1 MCIYKSW
8 GLKLFKGVEDIMEEV
23 YSKTELEK
31 IPNGW
36 QVRKFSD
43 VIEKIVGGGTPSR
56 KIPQYFYG
64 DIPWA
69 TVKDLDNSF
78 YKYDTIE
85 HISLDAVENS
95 ATNVIN
101 SNKIIIAT
109 RMGLGRGFINKVPM
123 AINQDLKGI
132 YLKDNMSTE
141 FLMFWYLYNRSN
153 IEMMGKGSTVK
164 GIRQEELK
172 EMPIL
177 VPPLKEQQKI
187 AKILSTIDD
196 LIEQTDALI
205 EKTKELKRG
214 LMQRLLTKGIG
225 HTEFKKTEIGE
236 IPVEWG
242 VQQFGN
248 VVEKI
253 VGGGTPSR
261 KKKEYFKGEI
271 PWATV
276 KDLDDKFYKYDT
288 IEHIT
293 EEAINESSASIV
305 ESNNIIVA
313 TRMGLGRGFINKAP
327 MAINQDLKGI
337 YSNKNMS
344 TEFIM
349 FWILLN
355 GNKFEMMGKGST
367 VKGIRLEELRK
378 ILIPVT
384 LLQEQR
390 KIASILL
397 SVDTNI
403 DKHVT
408 EKQKLQT
415 LKQGLMQKLLTGK
428 IRVKVS

>member
-1 MCIYKSW
+1 
-8 GLKLFKGVEDIMEEV
+8 LKLFKGVEDIMEEV

-187 AKILSTIDD
+187 ADILSIVDEQ
-196 LIEQTDALI
+196 IEQTDALI
-205 EKTKELKRG
+205 EKTKELKKG

-225 HTEFKKTEIGE
+225 HTDFKKTEVGE
-236 IPVEWG
+236 IPVEWEVKKLG
-242 VQQFGN
+242 EVT
-248 VVEKI
+248 EI
-253 VGGGTPSR
+253 ISGGTPNT
-261 KKKEYFKGEI
+261 KVEEYWRNGDI
-271 PWATV
+271 CWATPT
-276 KDLDDKFYKYDT
+276 DITSSGKYIRKT
-288 IEHIT
+288 EKHIT
-293 EEAINESSASIV
+293 EKGLKNSSANLLPIGSILMT
-305 ESNNIIVA
+305 SRA
-313 TRMGLGRGFINKAP
+313 TIGERCINTVP
-327 MAINQDLKGI
+327 MATNQGFKSFICREQVIL
-337 YSNKNMS
+337 N
-344 TEFIM
+344 EFLYYLIEIIKPI
-349 FWILLN
+349 FIRLA
-355 GNKFEMMGKGST
+355 GGST
-367 VKGIRLEELRK
+367 FLEISKKQVEEQK
-378 ILIPVT
+378 IQVPPIE
-384 LLQEQR
+384 EQK
-390 KIASILL
+390 KIAFIL
-397 SVDTNI
+397 SVI
-403 DKHVT
+403 DIKLEDYQT
-408 EKQKLQT
+408 KKQKLQT
-415 LKQGLMQKLLTGK
+415 LKRGLMQKLLTGK